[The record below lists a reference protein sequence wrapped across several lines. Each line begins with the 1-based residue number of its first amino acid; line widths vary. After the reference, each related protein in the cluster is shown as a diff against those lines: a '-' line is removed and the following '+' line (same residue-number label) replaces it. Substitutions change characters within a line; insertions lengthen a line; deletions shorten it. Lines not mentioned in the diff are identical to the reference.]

1 MPNKQQM
8 TKIVMVWSSQH
19 LRPCIVV
26 IEHPRFV
33 ELVSTQANLDALIGS
48 FRRHAALPPEVESE
62 ELEHAPS
69 ICKFRIVGNDAMR
82 VMITHRFFE
91 KPGATANE

>member
-1 MPNKQQM
+1 
-8 TKIVMVWSSQH
+8 MVWSPQH
-19 LRPCIVV
+19 LRPFIVV

-62 ELEHAPS
+62 ELEHAPG
-69 ICKFRIVGNDAMR
+69 VGELRVGRNHAMR
-82 VMITHRFFE
+82 VVVTHRFLE
-91 KPGATANE
+91 KAGATADE